1 MGEAQQVAEYY
12 HPVLRM
18 DGQEVAL
25 ANSPG
30 GSTCGIWVERD
41 GTPVIEMAG
50 DERTRRKHE

>member
-1 MGEAQQVAEYY
+1 MAEYY